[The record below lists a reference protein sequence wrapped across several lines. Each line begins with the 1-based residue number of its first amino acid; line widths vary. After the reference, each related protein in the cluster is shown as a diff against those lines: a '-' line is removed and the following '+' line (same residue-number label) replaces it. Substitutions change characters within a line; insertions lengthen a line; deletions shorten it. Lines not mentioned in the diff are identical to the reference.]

1 MNKKTKEE
9 LSKTIVKNNYDKSI
23 SKLIKKIE
31 RNQKDCKYMS
41 GQLCKFLKEVKK
53 DFITLQTPF
62 DIVYIKLKKD
72 KKSKVEETEVKETE
86 VKETEV
92 SAGAWKRY
100 SDLSKKIE
108 ELISDKD
115 ERIAGLEKIYDYLNI
130 LKDENITSIEQFNS
144 RVKKEFNVKNTNK
157 YDENGKNIRE
167 TGTDEEENERKK
179 NLTLAYLSA
188 ILMISEPLRF
198 NDGGGLSRGA
208 IRYIYINL
216 KKNIDKAISKALG
229 GKIDKDKLLFSTEDG
244 KKSVYN
250 IIEKAKKQI
259 NSKKNEYN
267 DVYDDNMKNMKM
279 ECVSDDEDYKD
290 EKYKNK
296 AKISDIDIKIAKEII
311 RKAYQEGEIHI
322 FSAIGKMNKLKNQS
336 DKKSKFIGKKRFISK
351 SKKRSTSLPKNKLK
365 KIK

>member
-1 MNKKTKEE
+1 MNRKTKEE

-41 GQLCKFLKEVKK
+41 GQLCKCLKEVKE

-72 KKSKVEETEVKETE
+72 KKSKVEETEVG
-86 VKETEV
+86 ETEV
-92 SAGAWKRY
+92 SSGAWKRY
-100 SDLSKKIE
+100 VNLSKKIE
-108 ELISDKD
+108 ELIPDKD

-144 RVKKEFNVKNTNK
+144 NVKKEFNVKNTNK
-157 YDENGKNIRE
+157 YDENGKNIRKK
-167 TGTDEEENERKK
+167 GTDKEENERKK
-179 NLTLAYLSA
+179 NLSLAYLSA
-188 ILMISEPLRF
+188 ILMISEPFRF

-216 KKNIDKAISKALG
+216 KSKNIDKAISKALG
-229 GKIDKDKLLFSTEDG
+229 GKIDNDKLLFSTKDG
-244 KKSVYN
+244 KNSVYN
-250 IIEKAKKQI
+250 IIEKAEKQI
-259 NSKKNEYN
+259 NSKKDKYN
-267 DVYDDNMKNMKM
+267 DVYDDNNDVYDDNMENMKM
-279 ECVSDDEDYKD
+279 EYVSDDEDYKD

-296 AKISDIDIKIAKEII
+296 AKMSDIEKEII

-322 FSAIGKMNKLKNQS
+322 FSAIDKMNKLKNQS
-336 DKKSKFIGKKRFISK
+336 GKKSKFIG
-351 SKKRSTSLPKNKLK
+351 KKRSTSLPKNKLK

>member
-41 GQLCKFLKEVKK
+41 GQLCKCLKEVKE

-72 KKSKVEETEVKETE
+72 KKSKVEETEVGETE
-86 VKETEV
+86 VN
-92 SAGAWKRY
+92 AGAWKRY
-100 SDLSKKIE
+100 VNLSTKIE
-108 ELISDKD
+108 ELIPDKD
-115 ERIAGLEKIYDYLNI
+115 ERIAGLEKIYYYLNI

-144 RVKKEFNVKNTNK
+144 KVKKEFNVKNTNK
-157 YDENGKNIRE
+157 YDENGKNIRKKGKE
-167 TGTDEEENERKK
+167 KEENERKK
-179 NLTLAYLSA
+179 NLSLAYLSA
-188 ILMISEPLRF
+188 ILMISEPFRF

-216 KKNIDKAISKALG
+216 KSKNIDKAISKALG
-229 GKIDKDKLLFSTEDG
+229 GKIDNDKLLFSTEDG

-311 RKAYQEGEIHI
+311 RKAYQDGEIHI

-351 SKKRSTSLPKNKLK
+351 SKKQSTSLPKNKLK

>member
-1 MNKKTKEE
+1 
-9 LSKTIVKNNYDKSI
+9 
-23 SKLIKKIE
+23 
-31 RNQKDCKYMS
+31 
-41 GQLCKFLKEVKK
+41 
-53 DFITLQTPF
+53 
-62 DIVYIKLKKD
+62 
-72 KKSKVEETEVKETE
+72 
-86 VKETEV
+86 
-92 SAGAWKRY
+92 
-100 SDLSKKIE
+100 
-108 ELISDKD
+108 
-115 ERIAGLEKIYDYLNI
+115 
-130 LKDENITSIEQFNS
+130 
-144 RVKKEFNVKNTNK
+144 
-157 YDENGKNIRE
+157 
-167 TGTDEEENERKK
+167 
-179 NLTLAYLSA
+179 
-188 ILMISEPLRF
+188 MISEPFRF

-216 KKNIDKAISKALG
+216 KSKNIDKAISKALG
-229 GKIDKDKLLFSTEDG
+229 GKIDNDKLLFSTEGG
-244 KKSVYN
+244 KKSVDN
-250 IIEKAKKQI
+250 IIEKAKKRI

-290 EKYKNK
+290 AKYKNK